1 MKNGNFSTF
10 ETFYMWRC
18 SVIEVLKRGRK
29 KFRDIEQNET
39 KIILDKG
46 MEDSLRSEEDMKQMQ
61 KIH

>member
-1 MKNGNFSTF
+1 
-10 ETFYMWRC
+10 MWRF
-18 SVIEVLKRGRK
+18 SVIEVLKQGRK

-46 MEDSLRSEEDMKQMQ
+46 MEDSLRSVEDMKQMQ

>member
-1 MKNGNFSTF
+1 M
-10 ETFYMWRC
+10 C
-18 SVIEVLKRGRK
+18 KRGRK

-46 MEDSLRSEEDMKQMQ
+46 MEDSLRNEEDLKQMQ